1 MHNGYLIG
9 VITAVNMKAKFDVNI
24 NIFPYLELIRKIV
37 PENLLKIEET
47 QCILFAYNKNKNNDT
62 GFQAIRV

>member
-47 QCILFAYNKNKNNDT
+47 QCIRFAHNINKNNDT